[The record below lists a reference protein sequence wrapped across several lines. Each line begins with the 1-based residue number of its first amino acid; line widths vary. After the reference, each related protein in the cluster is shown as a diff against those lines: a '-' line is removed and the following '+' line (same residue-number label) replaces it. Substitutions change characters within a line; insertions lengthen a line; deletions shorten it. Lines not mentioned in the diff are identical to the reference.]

1 MIWFA
6 WSWFVAGLLLLF
18 FAPPALTL
26 GILFKKQN
34 WIYWWANWG
43 ARNWLRLSGVKVNV
57 IGREHIDPNQTYV
70 FVANHWSYLD
80 AAPLFAFTGRRM
92 GMIAKK
98 ELLNA
103 PILGYGMGFVNVIA
117 IDRSNKDRAV
127 QSLSVATERLR
138 ATLGFSA
145 ERPELRVKSLAATP
159 EVPPPIDSLLEKA
172 LAARPDLR
180 AAEMAIAVAT
190 KRAKWERSRILLL
203 SAQLSSK
210 EVGTNGV
217 LTGPGVGVE
226 LPVFSHNQGLV
237 ARAEAEVELASR
249 QYVALKQRVALE
261 VAETRAQLV
270 QALDALKAVREQ
282 VLPPLQ
288 RAVALA
294 EEQYQKGDV
303 AYLFVLE
310 QNRGLVDA
318 QLRVVDSEAA
328 IRRAQAQLERSVGS
342 RF

>member
-1 MIWFA
+1 
-6 WSWFVAGLLLLF
+6 
-18 FAPPALTL
+18 
-26 GILFKKQN
+26 
-34 WIYWWANWG
+34 
-43 ARNWLRLSGVKVNV
+43 
-57 IGREHIDPNQTYV
+57 
-70 FVANHWSYLD
+70 
-80 AAPLFAFTGRRM
+80 
-92 GMIAKK
+92 
-98 ELLNA
+98 
-103 PILGYGMGFVNVIA
+103 
-117 IDRSNKDRAV
+117 
-127 QSLSVATERLR
+127 
-138 ATLGFSA
+138 
-145 ERPELRVKSLAATP
+145 LAATP

-180 AAEMAIAVAT
+180 AAEMGIAVAT

-294 EEQYQKGDV
+294 EDQYRKGDV

-310 QNRGLVDA
+310 QNRGLIDA

-342 RF
+342 RYD